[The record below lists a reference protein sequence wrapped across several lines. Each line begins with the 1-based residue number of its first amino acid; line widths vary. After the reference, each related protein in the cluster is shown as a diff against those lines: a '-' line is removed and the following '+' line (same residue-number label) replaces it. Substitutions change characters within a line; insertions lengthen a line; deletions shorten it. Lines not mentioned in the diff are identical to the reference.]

1 MFINDP
7 HTGYDV
13 KNSYE
18 NLFLSKKAMTY
29 SKAGDD
35 LCAGREGG
43 SLDEVS
49 VTGTFENQLFRAT

>member
-7 HTGYDV
+7 HTGYDM

-35 LCAGREGG
+35 LCAGRAGG
-43 SLDEVS
+43 ALMK
-49 VTGTFENQLFRAT
+49 FL